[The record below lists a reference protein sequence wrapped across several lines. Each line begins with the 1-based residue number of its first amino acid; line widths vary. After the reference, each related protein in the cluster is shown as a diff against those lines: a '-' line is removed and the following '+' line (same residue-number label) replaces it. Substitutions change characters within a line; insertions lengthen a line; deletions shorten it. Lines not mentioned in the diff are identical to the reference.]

1 KFQLTINVAA
11 VAVCA
16 IAPFFDLP
24 QPLQITHILWIN
36 LVMDGLGALAL
47 GSEPALKKYMKEK
60 PKSRTQSIVSKEM
73 MGQVLFAGT
82 WVTIL
87 SFVFLMAPF
96 FKNMFS
102 TEGEHL
108 TAYFSMFVLAAVF
121 NGFNVRSKSV
131 NIFEHIKENPG
142 FVRVMIIIVIVQV
155 ILTIIGGDIFS
166 CTPIEPKLWG
176 VIIILAATIIPVDM
190 IRKVVFKSSEK

>member
-16 IAPFFDLP
+16 IAPFLGLP

-47 GSEPALKKYMKEK
+47 GSEPALRKYMKEK

-73 MGQVLFAGT
+73 MKSVLIAGT
-82 WVTIL
+82 WITIL
-87 SFVFLMAPF
+87 SFAFLMLPG
-96 FKNMFS
+96 FKELIPN
-102 TEGEHL
+102 EGQRL

-121 NGFNVRSKSV
+121 NGFNVRSSSTNV
-131 NIFEHIKENPG
+131 FENISENPG
-142 FVRVMIIIVIVQV
+142 FIKVMGIIIVVQV
-155 ILTIIGGDIFS
+155 VLTFVGGKIFS
-166 CTPIEPKLWG
+166 CTPIEPFHWL
-176 VIIILAATIIPVDM
+176 VIITLAMSIIPLD
-190 IRKVVFKSSEK
+190 ILRKIVFKEGN